1 MKILFNIIISL
12 GVLFTACS
20 SGITETDIIYI
31 KGSDT
36 MLGLTSDLA
45 EIYMKENPGV
55 SIRIEGGGTAE
66 GIKSLIKNEID
77 ICTASRN
84 LKPEEAKLLADYY
97 GSLGMVFL
105 IAKDGL
111 SIYLNPGNNI
121 NNLSL
126 QQLKQIYT
134 GEIKNWKNIG
144 GKDARIIP
152 VTRNPNSGTYFFFK
166 EHILDGEEYTDDKIV
181 KSTTGEIINF
191 VAENENA
198 IGYGGMGYQGNVIHS
213 KIEGVEP
220 NSENIRNDTY
230 PITRYLH
237 FFTTKIP
244 GGKVKSFID
253 WVLSPAGQSVIRK
266 SGYIP
271 LWENKL

>member
-12 GVLFTACS
+12 GMLFTACS

-166 EHILDGEEYTDDKIV
+166 EHILDGEEYTADKII

>member
-1 MKILFNIIISL
+1 M
-12 GVLFTACS
+12 LFTACS
-20 SGITETDIIYI
+20 SGITGTDIIYI

-166 EHILDGEEYTDDKIV
+166 EHILDGEEYTDDKII

-271 LWENKL
+271 LWENRL

>member
-1 MKILFNIIISL
+1 MKILINIIISL
-12 GVLFTACS
+12 GILFTACS

-166 EHILDGEEYTDDKIV
+166 EHILDGKEYTDDKIV

>member
-20 SGITETDIIYI
+20 SGITGTDIIYI